1 MGKVERR
8 GKLLGLDTK
17 PFSVEES
24 HYMEVLY
31 CSLSHK
37 DGGDRTWPQNILL
50 LLCSTL
56 EETTN
61 CYTKD
66 GKTDID
72 FIIYKSVFQTCEEI
86 LSYITPEILYVKTGY
101 KKILKN

>member
-1 MGKVERR
+1 MTEHDLK
-8 GKLLGLDTK
+8 T
-17 PFSVEES
+17 
-24 HYMEVLY
+24 
-31 CSLSHK
+31 
-37 DGGDRTWPQNILL
+37 L

-56 EETTN
+56 EETAN